1 MNLTSPALLERPT
14 PPTLDKRSVEELRS
28 EPPRPL
34 GPQDGPALRL
44 TPLVAVVVALAA
56 LMAFAGTLAFE
67 FVWDDT
73 LLIQRSY
80 QLHDWRD
87 LWPALA
93 THFWAEVQE
102 ASHYYRPFITFT
114 FFLDLQVWGLNPLG
128 FHLTNVLAHLAT
140 SLAVL
145 ALAWRLTRRRVAAGG
160 AGVLFAL
167 HPLHSE
173 SVAFVSGRTDIFATL
188 FFLMAVLGY
197 ARWRDTGRPLWA
209 AGSLAAFFLALAS
222 KEVAVVLPLVLA
234 LYDWARDR
242 PGLGGRALAPTIAR
256 CMPYAGVIGLYA
268 WLRLLAIGGLTDSD
282 GPAWAPLIVRALT
295 GIKIVAWYAWLALVP
310 FPANAY
316 YPIVPVTP
324 PPPAVWWLAVG
335 FLVAVIGLVAVAV
348 RRWPVVAFGALWFAI
363 ALIPSAGVNF
373 LPLSAPIMA
382 ERFLYLP
389 SVGFCI
395 AAGAALRPLLGDLER
410 TDAGRA
416 RQVKA
421 YVALPVMA
429 LLVTYAVLTL
439 SRNEDWK
446 DDYRL
451 YLRMVETSPEAALP
465 HVNLGLTQIQRG
477 QVAPAREHLQR
488 AVEILPKNP
497 RALVSLALAQTVLG
511 ERDEGLRNA
520 LRAYAYAPKNPNVL
534 STVGAVYLY
543 RSEPAPAAVHLQDS
557 LRLNPNQV
565 NAVFNLALAL
575 AKLGR
580 QEEAERTL
588 ERGLALSALMSP
600 GNGWGYRVAAEI
612 HGPKDPARAR
622 EWWARYIASVR
633 SAPEQTDQHRADV
646 VYAERQIER
655 SRGAVR

>member
-188 FFLMAVLGY
+188 FFLTAVLGY

-209 AGSLAAFFLALAS
+209 AGSLAAFFLALTS

-242 PGLGGRALAPTIAR
+242 RRPGRA
-256 CMPYAGVIGLYA
+256 
-268 WLRLLAIGGLTDSD
+268 
-282 GPAWAPLIVRALT
+282 GPGPDDRA
-295 GIKIVAWYAWLALVP
+295 VH
-310 FPANAY
+310 
-316 YPIVPVTP
+316 
-324 PPPAVWWLAVG
+324 
-335 FLVAVIGLVAVAV
+335 
-348 RRWPVVAFGALWFAI
+348 
-363 ALIPSAGVNF
+363 
-373 LPLSAPIMA
+373 
-382 ERFLYLP
+382 
-389 SVGFCI
+389 
-395 AAGAALRPLLGDLER
+395 ALRR
-410 TDAGRA
+410 RH
-416 RQVKA
+416 R
-421 YVALPVMA
+421 
-429 LLVTYAVLTL
+429 
-439 SRNEDWK
+439 S
-446 DDYRL
+446 
-451 YLRMVETSPEAALP
+451 LR
-465 HVNLGLTQIQRG
+465 
-477 QVAPAREHLQR
+477 VAPAAGHRRPHRLGRPRVGAAHRPRPHRHQDRGLVRVAGAR
-488 AVEILPKNP
+488 AVPGQRLLPD
-497 RALVSLALAQTVLG
+497 RAGDAAT
-511 ERDEGLRNA
+511 RR
-520 LRAYAYAPKNPNVL
+520 
-534 STVGAVYLY
+534 
-543 RSEPAPAAVHLQDS
+543 RS
-557 LRLNPNQV
+557 
-565 NAVFNLALAL
+565 
-575 AKLGR
+575 G
-580 QEEAERTL
+580 
-588 ERGLALSALMSP
+588 GSP
-600 GNGWGYRVAAEI
+600 
-612 HGPKDPARAR
+612 
-622 EWWARYIASVR
+622 WAS
-633 SAPEQTDQHRADV
+633 SWP
-646 VYAERQIER
+646 
-655 SRGAVR
+655 

>member
-1 MNLTSPALLERPT
+1 M
-14 PPTLDKRSVEELRS
+14 
-28 EPPRPL
+28 
-34 GPQDGPALRL
+34 
-44 TPLVAVVVALAA
+44 
-56 LMAFAGTLAFE
+56 
-67 FVWDDT
+67 
-73 LLIQRSY
+73 
-80 QLHDWRD
+80 
-87 LWPALA
+87 
-93 THFWAEVQE
+93 
-102 ASHYYRPFITFT
+102 
-114 FFLDLQVWGLNPLG
+114 
-128 FHLTNVLAHLAT
+128 
-140 SLAVL
+140 
-145 ALAWRLTRRRVAAGG
+145 
-160 AGVLFAL
+160 
-167 HPLHSE
+167 
-173 SVAFVSGRTDIFATL
+173 
-188 FFLMAVLGY
+188 
-197 ARWRDTGRPLWA
+197 
-209 AGSLAAFFLALAS
+209 
-222 KEVAVVLPLVLA
+222 
-234 LYDWARDR
+234 
-242 PGLGGRALAPTIAR
+242 
-256 CMPYAGVIGLYA
+256 
-268 WLRLLAIGGLTDSD
+268 
-282 GPAWAPLIVRALT
+282 
-295 GIKIVAWYAWLALVP
+295 
-310 FPANAY
+310 
-316 YPIVPVTP
+316 
-324 PPPAVWWLAVG
+324 G

-421 YVALPVMA
+421 YMALPVMA

-488 AVEILPKNP
+488 AVEILPKDP

-646 VYAERQIER
+646 AYAERQIER